1 MQAGG
6 SVRVKPGKND
16 WRTGPDD
23 TLQVVNP
30 KSKKVQVSFTSPAK
44 NLFSCMGNDFY
55 HKPCK
60 CTFFMSNVVVY
71 YSEII

>member
-1 MQAGG
+1 MQGG

-30 KSKKVQVSFTSPAK
+30 KSKEVKVRLIALTHHS
-44 NLFSCMGNDFY
+44 
-55 HKPCK
+55 
-60 CTFFMSNVVVY
+60 
-71 YSEII
+71 IIIQREEQAGQG